1 MRSIGESDD
10 KTNLNHE
17 IGMPVSG
24 NNVNVCYLGLTPKH
38 LGLTPKHFLEGPQHF
53 TFDDNPPHF
62 PDVVCFVCPLRK
74 WGRG

>member
-24 NNVNVCYLGLTPKH
+24 NNVNVCYLGLTPKQ
-38 LGLTPKHFLEGPQHF
+38 TPRS